1 MGQLK
6 RTLSVLL
13 KNLIGTIIFLF
24 LYLIANLLTEVITN
38 PTYHDIIKFLNS
50 NIFLIFGIIILSVLS
65 ELFWVLNFPFNLP
78 APFFSATFGVLVVEL
93 VLQITRFIENLTNT
107 ELAFLNKSVIN
118 IIYTIVFLAVLI
130 LGYIMIM
137 MDIMNPKVIKSKRS
151 HTEEK
156 DEDKK
161 EMDEIKQTIRK
172 DKEDKNKGTEKNKLK
187 KKKKR

>member
-1 MGQLK
+1 M
-6 RTLSVLL
+6 
-13 KNLIGTIIFLF
+13 
-24 LYLIANLLTEVITN
+24 
-38 PTYHDIIKFLNS
+38 
-50 NIFLIFGIIILSVLS
+50 
-65 ELFWVLNFPFNLP
+65 
-78 APFFSATFGVLVVEL
+78 
-93 VLQITRFIENLTNT
+93 QITRFIENLTNT